1 MKKKPN
7 KKTIEA
13 LQEED
18 LNEWESLQELIEF
31 IESKRYVEK
40 DSESAETNK

>member
-18 LNEWESLQELIEF
+18 LNEWDSLKELIEF

-40 DSESAETNK
+40 DSGSTETNK